1 MNPANNVKFRYVYI
15 PALIFTL
22 ISFLVIQ
29 ALDIS
34 LSRGIAAQLQLQER
48 WPTFQ

>member
-1 MNPANNVKFRYVYI
+1 MQWTLQKNVKFRYAYI

-29 ALDIS
+29 TLDIS
-34 LSRGIAAQLQLQER
+34 LSQGVAAQLQL
-48 WPTFQ
+48 